1 MKLSRTKQIIFA
13 SITVAVFFA
22 GLEIGLHAVHF
33 HYRRNLSYME
43 FGYPNRGE
51 LHQVFELDPELL
63 FRMKPGYD
71 FGPGFGPL
79 NRQGFRGADFQK
91 QKPEGMLRIAC
102 LGDSVTFGTM
112 EGAYPEML
120 EQILKL
126 IQTGHAFQVYNFGV
140 PGYSSW
146 QGRRLLKEV
155 IGQYHPD
162 LVVIFYGWN
171 DLWLAKGFSDDEQS
185 SRPEVPIAKL
195 RDQLSKLR
203 TYQLLNK
210 AMASA
215 QMKVKKNQTDKY
227 RVSSDKYQSN
237 LGEMVRLAQASGAK
251 VIIATRPAGFG
262 LAPLPD
268 FFEYLGFTKDD
279 KNLESIHDRYNQ
291 SARAAAK
298 DNRVALLDLDLIFR
312 ERGVKNFF
320 DKPDKDIIHP
330 NRAGL
335 ELIAESAE
343 QVIISS
349 IETKGEKEGQE

>member
-1 MKLSRTKQIIFA
+1 LSRARQLFF
-13 SITVAVFFA
+13 SVTVVVVFF
-22 GLEIGLHAVHF
+22 GGVEIFLHLIHF
-33 HYRRNLSYME
+33 HYQRNLSYME
-43 FGYPNRGE
+43 FGYPNRVE

-79 NRQGFRGADFQK
+79 NHQGFRGADFK
-91 QKPEGMLRIAC
+91 KEKPEAVLRVAC

-120 EQILKL
+120 DQILKL

-155 IGQYHPD
+155 IAQYRPD

-185 SRPEVPIAKL
+185 ARREVPITKL

-203 TYQLLNK
+203 TYQLLNR
-210 AMASA
+210 AVAAA
-215 QMKVKKNQTDKY
+215 QTRVKKDQTEKF
-227 RVSSDKYQSN
+227 RVPFDKYQSN
-237 LGEMVRLAQASGAK
+237 LAEMARLAKASGAK

-262 LAPLPD
+262 LMPLPD
-268 FFEYLGFTKDD
+268 FFSYLGFTKDGED
-279 KNLESIHDRYNQ
+279 LTGVHDRYNQ
-291 SARAAAK
+291 AARRAAKENGA
-298 DNRVALLDLDLIFR
+298 ALLDLDLIFR

-320 DKPDKDIIHP
+320 DRPDKDIIHP

-335 ELIAESAE
+335 ELIAESAA
-343 QVIISS
+343 QAIISS
-349 IETKGEKEGQE
+349 IEPKREKEGQE

>member
-1 MKLSRTKQIIFA
+1 MSRVKQIFFA
-13 SITVAVFFA
+13 LIAAAIFFA

-33 HYRRNLSYME
+33 HYQRSLSYME
-43 FGYPNRGE
+43 FGYPNRAE
-51 LHQVFELDPELL
+51 LQQVFELDRELL

-91 QKPEGMLRIAC
+91 PKPEGMLRIAC

-120 EQILKL
+120 EQIFKL

-146 QGRRLLKEV
+146 QGKRLLKEV
-155 IGQYHPD
+155 IDQYHPD

-171 DLWLAKGFSDDEQS
+171 DLWLARGFSDEEQS
-185 SRPEVPIAKL
+185 PKPEVAITKL

-210 AMASA
+210 AVAAA
-215 QMKVKKNQTDKY
+215 QLKTKKNQADKF
-227 RVSSDKYQSN
+227 RVSTDKYQSN
-237 LGEMVRLAQASGAK
+237 IDEMVRLAQASGAK
-251 VIIATRPAGFG
+251 VVVATRPAGFG

-291 SARAAAK
+291 SARRAAQ
-298 DNRVALLDLDLIFR
+298 DNGAALLDLDLIFR

-335 ELIAESAE
+335 ELIAESAA
-343 QVIISS
+343 QAIISA
-349 IETKGEKEGQE
+349 IEPKGEKEGQE